1 MLKRKAYSKPLEKQV
16 KFFLSSQK
24 KINALR
30 HRLVICLNVI
40 SMFHF
45 NFKVL
50 RCSSSTDITAQE
62 TDFLS
67 KSYVSFG
74 FGNIYWRN
82 PEWKTSFF
90 VQCIEWNINLKWV
103 KLGLNVAGTLFHSDY
118 VWFVGRTFIIIFT

>member
-50 RCSSSTDITAQE
+50 RYSSSTDITAQE

-67 KSYVSFG
+67 KYDQILCFLR
-74 FGNIYWRN
+74 IW
-82 PEWKTSFF
+82 
-90 VQCIEWNINLKWV
+90 
-103 KLGLNVAGTLFHSDY
+103 
-118 VWFVGRTFIIIFT
+118 

>member
-50 RCSSSTDITAQE
+50 RYSSSTDITAQE

-67 KSYVSFG
+67 KYDQILFPSDLV
-74 FGNIYWRN
+74 
-82 PEWKTSFF
+82 TSTEE
-90 VQCIEWNINLKWV
+90 ILNG
-103 KLGLNVAGTLFHSDY
+103 KLHFLCHV
-118 VWFVGRTFIIIFT
+118 